1 MKTRTILVRNATLVA
16 TMDDGGREIADG
28 AVFIR
33 GNVIEAVGPT
43 AALPATADEVID
55 VHGQVVLPGL
65 ANTHHHLFQTLT
77 RAGLPRRTPSCSHGS
92 RRSIRCGRG

>member
-1 MKTRTILVRNATLVA
+1 MKTRTILVRNAALVA

-43 AALPATADEVID
+43 AALPAKTTK
-55 VHGQVVLPGL
+55 HG
-65 ANTHHHLFQTLT
+65 
-77 RAGLPRRTPSCSHGS
+77 
-92 RRSIRCGRG
+92 